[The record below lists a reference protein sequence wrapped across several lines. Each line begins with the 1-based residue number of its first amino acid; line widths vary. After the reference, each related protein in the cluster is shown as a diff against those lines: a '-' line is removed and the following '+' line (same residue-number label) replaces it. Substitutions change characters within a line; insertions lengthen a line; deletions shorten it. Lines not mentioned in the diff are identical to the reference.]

1 MFIGGRVGDLR
12 ARTETTSGLYT
23 ACFELG
29 GPRPTVG
36 VPEGELAEVLRDGM
50 RRTIL
55 WGIQARQVVP
65 RTWVRSSLTRL
76 ITERLRPD
84 RRYTKGS
91 NSRPADRA
99 SLRCQL
105 DIIQLDMASRANARQ
120 NGAD

>member
-1 MFIGGRVGDLR
+1 MEAALLSRRLRLMLQVCVGWGLGMFIGGRVGDLR

-84 RRYTKGS
+84 
-91 NSRPADRA
+91 
-99 SLRCQL
+99 
-105 DIIQLDMASRANARQ
+105 
-120 NGAD
+120 